1 MKGSRLM
8 DKRNSTGDWPYAWS
22 SQKPYIYVGNCLR
35 SYDRAFELTVVAIT
49 AINDDIRPNCDWTSG
64 L

>member
-1 MKGSRLM
+1 M

-49 AINDDIRPNCDWTSG
+49 AINDDIRPNCD
-64 L
+64 